1 MILIES
7 AFKDELEPIVQQL
20 VVFEEGKV
28 FDRDYT
34 RGVIGRNEIVAC
46 SGMTGK
52 VETSVMTQKLI
63 ELFHPACVFFVSC
76 AVGLAPD
83 LNPGDIVLG
92 EAYRE
97 HDRPS
102 LDDTLLPLITGNIEF
117 AYRLRQEYPHLK
129 SGVIISGD
137 TIPTDAQNRRA
148 LYLTHRASA
157 ADMHSAAAAIVCR
170 MNGIGFLSF
179 QTIVGRTDFPSL
191 EAYDCQRRTH
201 AAAAAT
207 FLASYIEKNF
217 LSISC
222 AEKK

>member
-1 MILIES
+1 
-7 AFKDELEPIVQQL
+7 
-20 VVFEEGKV
+20 
-28 FDRDYT
+28 
-34 RGVIGRNEIVAC
+34 
-46 SGMTGK
+46 
-52 VETSVMTQKLI
+52 
-63 ELFHPACVFFVSC
+63 
-76 AVGLAPD
+76 
-83 LNPGDIVLG
+83 
-92 EAYRE
+92 
-97 HDRPS
+97 
-102 LDDTLLPLITGNIEF
+102 
-117 AYRLRQEYPHLK
+117 
-129 SGVIISGD
+129 
-137 TIPTDAQNRRA
+137 
-148 LYLTHRASA
+148 LTHRASA